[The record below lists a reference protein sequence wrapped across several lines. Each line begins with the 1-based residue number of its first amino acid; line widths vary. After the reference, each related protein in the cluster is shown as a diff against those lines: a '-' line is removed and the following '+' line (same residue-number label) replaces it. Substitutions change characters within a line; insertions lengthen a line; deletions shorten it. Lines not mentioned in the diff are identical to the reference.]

1 MQSFQTGGG
10 ASRDLVSYQDFA
22 HARSMESSPEKPL
35 IRPANVT
42 SLGRD
47 YSRDLDNFSP
57 EKSPTKINTPAPYT
71 KESGRLTSSIRTCA
85 RPPPKSILGEN
96 TPPPSATMLAI
107 QNMPTTADPS
117 PPEPLSNPAGSSSL
131 VRSPQSYEVLSTQIL
146 SLTSIA
152 TNMQREMAQLSRRS
166 KDNATDLVSLKEA
179 TNARDEDIRQSLREL
194 VTNLSSRITAS
205 SETHLHPNSH
215 QANTGP
221 ENFLLDDKP
230 HASPPAGR
238 TNRGYILPRIPSP
251 NSFSAAL
258 ERELA
263 SSPSPFGL
271 ESGASLALLEKIL
284 REMGT
289 KEGQD
294 RLLAAVSR
302 MTDKP
307 DQGNVETT
315 KRLDEITTLVKA
327 VADSQA
333 LVKRGQQDE
342 EASRLGV
349 QISAIAS
356 TVSGPLIRAR
366 REGAQHDDT
375 GKAVDSKTPP
385 SNPTV
390 IELSADEVQKL
401 LKRLKDSVTENGGLT
416 AEVKALVRE
425 LRGEV
430 LGMGREMGRKLD
442 QVGSSAT
449 GERSMEGNE
458 KDEMTRIVREGL
470 AELRDHLYRA
480 VKDQRRQSGSSV
492 ASRSTVDS
500 GEIHNA
506 VRHVIGE
513 LQLQRQMGSDLS
525 YNTIDKEEILEAVRE
540 GWEAYRPEIASPNYV
555 LERNEI
561 LQCLKQGLEEHR
573 SRSNHSEDGVLSRQD
588 ILDAVRAGLDD
599 FTLPPVVTVTPEPSI
614 TREEIL
620 RAVRQSLETFEFPR
634 AAPAPS
640 KDVDIR
646 ADVVDAVKEGLGSF
660 NLPRHGDR
668 DGVTIPMRDLGQE
681 VLDRLQHVI
690 EGMRVEFKGVSDE
703 AKQNVAA
710 NGRDTEQ
717 VLDAL
722 KDGLEHL
729 RSDIELHVDRAADM
743 TGKDEIIETMRDG
756 FGRLRIDLESAIIEN
771 APTSSMDETLEDIKG
786 GIDQISDT
794 TTKSLQ
800 RVTSINQEETVE
812 VLRRNFRDGFEK
824 LKADLKAIWAAEK
837 PALSDIDEAL
847 DNVKEEIAHLR
858 ETIATSIL
866 RSGSSMSAHDEIIE
880 IIRQS
885 VDELRSELVQ
895 KNDRAESVMS
905 GTGEILDAL
914 QEGLETLRSEIDKI
928 AEKSAESN
936 IPTDVVDALRN
947 GIVNIRS
954 DIHDLR
960 DKDVT
965 SERAVDTTASDEILD
980 TLKDGVT
987 NIRADIDR
995 LYQMTTEAREISPER
1010 GQVVVADD
1018 GLKRNDIQNLE
1029 VLIAQL
1035 RIKVEA
1041 LDAEAGAVPPQ
1052 QPVPAEGVAMKE
1064 VLSGMEQKLREIEA
1078 NIAAMAERTHER
1090 DSSSTARKEDVDA
1103 IETLLI
1109 NTKAKIDEMKPTD
1122 PDLIASKDDVDAI
1135 HLLLRDAK
1143 DVMDEIVTKVDSG
1156 FAKTEDVIAVEL
1168 LIKELKVG
1176 LEELKDRSVSEPSLG
1191 ESITKTD
1198 LDAIEELC
1206 VEMKRQMDD
1215 MVIPDFETLADKA
1228 QLESISGLIKEE
1240 RDRARQEAELASK
1253 AADEAKI
1260 DNAEI
1265 GERMSEIRGFLE
1277 QLQEDLSVKLDE
1289 RNESIEAIGKILSG
1303 LEEVGEI
1310 NATVGAD
1317 VKEVMEMVARE
1328 FDRSHGIGE
1337 GLKSDQDQK
1346 TSEVL
1351 QKLDER
1357 FDEIMTKYDD
1367 SQFAQA
1373 ETQKLAQIRAERND
1387 QLVEG
1392 MKAVADDLKLS
1403 SDTLGMTITE
1413 SVDKMAQDS
1422 KTVFNRVE
1430 DTYGKADETQLEARA
1445 GFEETNT
1452 KLDETLRFLD
1462 SLHKQLG
1469 DHQPQ
1474 AMTSLKDILSIARQH
1489 FEHSQRQAAEASR
1502 ASSAPLSEELKSMIK
1517 APSEKY
1523 DDAEV
1528 HNKLDKLI
1536 THATAIGHDEIHGKL
1551 DTLITHATA
1560 NGHDEIHGK
1569 LDKLVD
1575 HAANAT
1581 PPSAQIE
1588 VLDQIHRQVIATA
1601 EEVTAYFASQSRI
1614 TADEHEGKMKQAE
1627 EARVALERAD
1637 ADRAQVAREVAGLV
1651 AQKASLQEAVDGL
1664 TADKDGLVGQKTRLA
1679 ADVASLETARKLRH
1693 EELATLE
1700 GRAEALE
1707 RRILEGIIDHSRAL
1721 LISRSSK
1728 DPDEMSLKR
1737 VPKRTSNGVA
1747 ELPSSA
1753 VSMALKARP
1762 PPIRMAAMTSPSS
1775 SGRRILSLNQITG
1788 NLPTGG
1794 HQAFS
1799 YRPRPIR
1806 AENSG
1811 LGNLKRSH
1819 SVKTGSGAGSLRKHS
1834 LGGRG
1839 RFGLSNQADKEN
1851 DVFTEDGSEITS
1863 PGQDSELDYDDD
1875 DDDESEDAR
1884 TETATTV
1891 GHRTSDSGTL
1901 ERQSS
1906 TATLLSSG
1914 TGTMMSE
1921 SLVEFD
1927 HEDDSEDEDDSFM
1940 ESTSELDNRLPENH
1954 HHQEVVLHDAPS

>member
-22 HARSMESSPEKPL
+22 HPRSMESSPERPL
-35 IRPANVT
+35 IRSANVT

-47 YSRDLDNFSP
+47 HNRDLDRFSP
-57 EKSPTKINTPAPYT
+57 EKSPTKVNPPTPYN
-71 KESGRLTSSIRTCA
+71 KESGRLTSSIRTST

-107 QNMPTTADPS
+107 QNMPTTADPPHS
-117 PPEPLSNPAGSSSL
+117 EPLSDPPGSSAL

-146 SLTSIA
+146 GLTNIA

-205 SETHLHPNSH
+205 SENHLHPNSH

-221 ENFLLDDKP
+221 GNFLLDDKP

-238 TNRGYILPRIPSP
+238 TNRSCILPRIPSP

-263 SSPSPFGL
+263 NSPSPFGL

-302 MTDKP
+302 MTEKP
-307 DQGNVETT
+307 GEGNVETT
-315 KRLDEITTLVKA
+315 KRLDEIATLVKG

-333 LVKRGQQDE
+333 LVKRGE
-342 EASRLGV
+342 PGEGVSRLDA
-349 QISAIAS
+349 QTSAMAS
-356 TVSGPLIRAR
+356 TASGPLVRAR
-366 REGAQHDDT
+366 REGAQHEDT
-375 GKAVDSKTPP
+375 GQDLDSKAPP
-385 SNPTV
+385 SNPAV

-449 GERSMEGNE
+449 GERSMDGNE
-458 KDEMTRIVREGL
+458 KEEMTRIVREGL
-470 AELRDHLYRA
+470 AELRDHMYRA
-480 VKDQRRQSGSSV
+480 VKDQRRQSGSSMV
-492 ASRSTVDS
+492 SRSTVDS

-540 GWEAYRPEIASPNYV
+540 GWEAYKPEIESQNYV

-573 SRSNHSEDGVLSRQD
+573 SRSNHPEDDALSRQD
-588 ILDAVRAGLDD
+588 ILDAIRAGLDD
-599 FTLPPVVTVTPEPSI
+599 FTPPPVVTVAPEPSI

-620 RAVRQSLETFEFPR
+620 QAVRQSLETFKFPH
-634 AAPAPS
+634 AAPALS

-660 NLPRHGDR
+660 NLPRHGNR
-668 DGVTIPMRDLGQE
+668 DGVAVPMGDLGQE
-681 VLDRLQHVI
+681 VLDRLQQVI
-690 EGMRVEFKGVSDE
+690 EGMRVEFKAVSDE

-729 RSDIELHVDRAADM
+729 RSDIELHVDRAGDM

-824 LKADLKAIWAAEK
+824 LKADLKVIWAAEK
-837 PALSDIDEAL
+837 PDSSNIDEAL
-847 DNVKEEIAHLR
+847 DNVKEEITHLR
-858 ETIATSIL
+858 DTIATTLL

-880 IIRQS
+880 VIRQS
-885 VDELRSELVQ
+885 VDELRSEVVQ

-914 QEGLETLRSEIDKI
+914 QEGLETLRSEIEKI

-936 IPTDVVDALRN
+936 IPTDVVDALRD

-960 DKDVT
+960 DKDIA
-965 SERAVDTTASDEILD
+965 SGGAERSVDTTASDEILD

-995 LYQMTTEAREISPER
+995 LYQTTAEAREISPER

-1041 LDAEAGAVPPQ
+1041 LDAEARAVPPQ
-1052 QPVPAEGVAMKE
+1052 QPVPVEGVATKE
-1064 VLSGMEQKLREIEA
+1064 DLSGMEQKLREIEA
-1078 NIAAMAERTHER
+1078 NIAAMAERTPER
-1090 DSSSTARKEDVDA
+1090 DSSGTARKEDVDA

-1156 FAKTEDVIAVEL
+1156 LARTEDIIAVEL
-1168 LIKELKVG
+1168 LIKELKAG
-1176 LEELKDRSVSEPSLG
+1176 LEELKDRPVSEPSLG

-1215 MVIPDFETLADKA
+1215 MIIPDFDTLAGKS
-1228 QLESISGLIKEE
+1228 QLESISQLIKEE
-1240 RDRARQEAELASK
+1240 RDRARQDAELAAK
-1253 AADEAKI
+1253 AADEAKV

-1265 GERMSEIRGFLE
+1265 GERMGEIRGFLE
-1277 QLQEDLSVKLDE
+1277 QLQDELSVKLDE

-1303 LEEVGEI
+1303 LEEVGEA

-1317 VKEVMEMVARE
+1317 IKEVMEMVARE
-1328 FDRSHGIGE
+1328 FERSHGIG
-1337 GLKSDQDQK
+1337 G
-1346 TSEVL
+1346 V
-1351 QKLDER
+1351 
-1357 FDEIMTKYDD
+1357 EI
-1367 SQFAQA
+1367 
-1373 ETQKLAQIRAERND
+1373 R
-1387 QLVEG
+1387 
-1392 MKAVADDLKLS
+1392 
-1403 SDTLGMTITE
+1403 
-1413 SVDKMAQDS
+1413 
-1422 KTVFNRVE
+1422 
-1430 DTYGKADETQLEARA
+1430 
-1445 GFEETNT
+1445 
-1452 KLDETLRFLD
+1452 
-1462 SLHKQLG
+1462 
-1469 DHQPQ
+1469 
-1474 AMTSLKDILSIARQH
+1474 
-1489 FEHSQRQAAEASR
+1489 
-1502 ASSAPLSEELKSMIK
+1502 
-1517 APSEKY
+1517 
-1523 DDAEV
+1523 
-1528 HNKLDKLI
+1528 
-1536 THATAIGHDEIHGKL
+1536 
-1551 DTLITHATA
+1551 
-1560 NGHDEIHGK
+1560 
-1569 LDKLVD
+1569 
-1575 HAANAT
+1575 
-1581 PPSAQIE
+1581 
-1588 VLDQIHRQVIATA
+1588 
-1601 EEVTAYFASQSRI
+1601 
-1614 TADEHEGKMKQAE
+1614 
-1627 EARVALERAD
+1627 
-1637 ADRAQVAREVAGLV
+1637 
-1651 AQKASLQEAVDGL
+1651 
-1664 TADKDGLVGQKTRLA
+1664 
-1679 ADVASLETARKLRH
+1679 
-1693 EELATLE
+1693 
-1700 GRAEALE
+1700 
-1707 RRILEGIIDHSRAL
+1707 
-1721 LISRSSK
+1721 SRSK
-1728 DPDEMSLKR
+1728 D
-1737 VPKRTSNGVA
+1737 
-1747 ELPSSA
+1747 
-1753 VSMALKARP
+1753 
-1762 PPIRMAAMTSPSS
+1762 
-1775 SGRRILSLNQITG
+1775 
-1788 NLPTGG
+1788 
-1794 HQAFS
+1794 
-1799 YRPRPIR
+1799 
-1806 AENSG
+1806 
-1811 LGNLKRSH
+1811 
-1819 SVKTGSGAGSLRKHS
+1819 
-1834 LGGRG
+1834 
-1839 RFGLSNQADKEN
+1839 FG
-1851 DVFTEDGSEITS
+1851 
-1863 PGQDSELDYDDD
+1863 
-1875 DDDESEDAR
+1875 
-1884 TETATTV
+1884 
-1891 GHRTSDSGTL
+1891 
-1901 ERQSS
+1901 
-1906 TATLLSSG
+1906 
-1914 TGTMMSE
+1914 
-1921 SLVEFD
+1921 
-1927 HEDDSEDEDDSFM
+1927 
-1940 ESTSELDNRLPENH
+1940 
-1954 HHQEVVLHDAPS
+1954 DAPEVR